1 MHRRTSSI
9 KWFTHTAREYR
20 FAKPVKHWIVPYT
33 PLSSTTLNNLNT
45 YHSQNTRKHHPPL
58 KYVAAKVE
66 RRRAVRSIS
75 STSIG
80 KKKESQGE
88 KDSKL
93 TMSWPKKGV
102 VSWRM
107 EEKRSDGNGESG
119 WLSRRWNF
127 AGRSTWTRFLLAVAR
142 YSIYWSTINDSPRG
156 PSRRDPRS
164 KSNATLFEG
173 DCNNIFGRAKDAHNT
188 TKFKSRAQ
196 GHRADFFSSDKTI
209 AARGVAARETGVPSR
224 AFLSAAADSKNRT
237 MRFFIGAR
245 NLRRC
250 TGLLRWRTRF
260 RDVFVEKLYYLGLT
274 FLEES

>member
-1 MHRRTSSI
+1 
-9 KWFTHTAREYR
+9 
-20 FAKPVKHWIVPYT
+20 
-33 PLSSTTLNNLNT
+33 
-45 YHSQNTRKHHPPL
+45 
-58 KYVAAKVE
+58 
-66 RRRAVRSIS
+66 
-75 STSIG
+75 
-80 KKKESQGE
+80 
-88 KDSKL
+88 
-93 TMSWPKKGV
+93 MSWSKKGV
-102 VSWRM
+102 VNWRM
-107 EEKRSDGNGESG
+107 EEKRSGGNGKSG

-173 DCNNIFGRAKDAHNT
+173 DCNNIFRRAKDAHNT

-196 GHRADFFSSDKTI
+196 GHRADFFSPDKTI

-224 AFLSAAADSKNRT
+224 AFLSAAADSKNTT

-245 NLRRC
+245 SLRRC

-260 RDVFVEKLYYLGLT
+260 RGVFVEKLYYLSLA